1 MKTYSHLI
9 PVQVAQMLD
18 NLLNRRDS
26 VHLRSNYRMRLDA
39 IRREIDLAIR
49 EYDAE
54 VAMTEK
60 RKA

>member
-1 MKTYSHLI
+1 MKTYNHLI
-9 PVQVAQMLD
+9 PVQVQGMLD
-18 NLLNRRDS
+18 ALLNKRDK

-39 IRREIDLAIR
+39 IRREIDIAIR